1 MHAIGIAI
9 CWDLIEGHLTCAV
22 FDRTD
27 SAAMAPPGRN
37 SYEPLLPGRPLRL
50 STPEALPPLPRL
62 AGQVTIVGAHLLAD
76 FVDRPTGERGQG
88 HQLVDRRN
96 PQEDARRLW

>member
-62 AGQVTIVGAHLLAD
+62 AGQVTSWSIDEIRKKMRAD
-76 FVDRPTGERGQG
+76 YGDLPGQPRKCG
-88 HQLVDRRN
+88 Q
-96 PQEDARRLW
+96 RLWG